1 MASGDIGFQRRSAAG
16 ERGQRADDAVNLR
29 MPRVGRDQYL
39 HAFAQPGF
47 DNDSRIGR
55 WDMDISGV

>member
-1 MASGDIGFQRRSAAG
+1 
-16 ERGQRADDAVNLR
+16 

-39 HAFAQPGF
+39 HVQTQTRF
-47 DNDSRIGR
+47 DNDSQIRR